1 MDDVKLDY
9 YVTTYSGNR
18 IYIANP
24 DPNSVLLTDIAHQLA
39 MTCRFGGA
47 VKDFYSVSQHSS
59 LCFYLARDM
68 KLNIATQLACLI
80 HDANEGPY
88 PDIQRPIKQFLNGGW
103 GIVEQPLED
112 VIYEKYIGKHLKDV
126 DWNLLKKIDNILCVY
141 EGRAL
146 LKQAD
151 WTWDEKWKPHFEGL
165 PVNFNGNIKDINKNF
180 KPYNPMDGK
189 EEFMWN
195 LRCIAFDMIAFD
207 TEWTAIYDEVG
218 VNQ

>member
-24 DPNSVLLTDIAHQLA
+24 DPDAVLLTDIAHQLA

-47 VKDFYSVSQHSS
+47 VKEFYSVAQHS
-59 LCFYLARDM
+59 FLAWAMARHM
-68 KLNIATQLACLI
+68 KVNVPTQIACLI
-80 HDANEGPY
+80 HDGNEGPY
-88 PDIQRPIKQFLNGGW
+88 PDIQRPIKQFLKGGW
-103 GIVEQPLED
+103 GVVEQPLED

-126 DWNLLKKIDNILCVY
+126 DWVTLKKIDNILCVY

-151 WTWDEKWKPHFEGL
+151 WTWDDKWKPHFEGL
-165 PVNFNGNIKDINKNF
+165 PFDFEGDIKDIDPLFVAENPYDAEQGFFWALGEASNSMIDYDPEWNVIF
-180 KPYNPMDGK
+180 KELTN
-189 EEFMWN
+189 
-195 LRCIAFDMIAFD
+195 
-207 TEWTAIYDEVG
+207 V
-218 VNQ
+218 